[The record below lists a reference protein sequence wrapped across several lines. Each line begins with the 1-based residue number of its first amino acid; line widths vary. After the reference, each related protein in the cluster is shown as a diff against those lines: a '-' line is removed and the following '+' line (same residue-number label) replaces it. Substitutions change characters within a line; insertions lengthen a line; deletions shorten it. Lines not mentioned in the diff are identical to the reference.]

1 MFKNLREK
9 INEGIV
15 LIVYE
20 HAKRKKKKKSPS
32 AVTWKKWVRK
42 SNSFLETDL
51 LVTVPN
57 PLAQLYMF
65 HQKCCTILSKLYF
78 SKH

>member
-9 INEGIV
+9 INGGIV

-20 HAKRKKKKKSPS
+20 HAKVKKKKSPS
-32 AVTWKKWVRK
+32 AVIWKKWVRK
-42 SNSFLETDL
+42 SKSLLETDL

-65 HQKCCTILSKLYF
+65 HQKCCTILSKVYF

>member
-20 HAKRKKKKKSPS
+20 HAKMKKKKEVPLQWSGKSG
-32 AVTWKKWVRK
+32 
-42 SNSFLETDL
+42 LEK
-51 LVTVPN
+51 V
-57 PLAQLYMF
+57 
-65 HQKCCTILSKLYF
+65 ILF
-78 SKH
+78 

>member
-20 HAKRKKKKKSPS
+20 HAKMKKKKKSLCS
-32 AVTWKKWVRK
+32 D
-42 SNSFLETDL
+42 LEK
-51 LVTVPN
+51 VG
-57 PLAQLYMF
+57 
-65 HQKCCTILSKLYF
+65 
-78 SKH
+78 